1 MLVTVSKRGKK
12 MFPARFTERARV
24 IINYAKEEAIRLNHD
39 QIDTEHLLLGLVHEG
54 QGIAARAL
62 QELGVSLERLEME
75 VKRMIRKPHVLSDNV
90 RGSLVFTRAA
100 NQVLQYSME
109 EAQKL
114 EYDHVGTEHI
124 LLGLVREKNGIAARV
139 LANFGVTLDK
149 IRKVLRPIAS
159 APAPRKAQR
168 SIDQYSR
175 DLTQLAR
182 ENMLDPIIGRED
194 EMERVMQILIR
205 RKKNNPVLIGEPGV
219 GKTAI
224 AEGLAQKIICGDVPE
239 SLLDKR
245 LVTLDLARLVAGTKY
260 RGQFEERLK
269 NIMNEIRQSQDI
281 ILFIDEV
288 HTLVGTGAAEG
299 AIDAANMLKPALS
312 RGEIQCIG
320 ATTLDE
326 YRKYIEKDGA
336 LERRFQIVN
345 VLQPTVEETI
355 EILKGL
361 SAKYEEHHNIVYAP
375 NALSAAARLSARYI
389 SDRYLPDKAIDVI
402 DEAGSRVRMRLGKR
416 KREMRE
422 HGDVEKNW
430 EIDKGIEQGD
440 WRSTKDSELDTGYSI
455 EARTDAGKKD
465 ERASS
470 TPGLARVRGEGHPA
484 SSKKPSALEAE
495 KDKGMEDF
503 PHADA
508 RVFHS
513 LILESER
520 ANGDSSKG
528 MGDLQRKPHDADSDS
543 LRSSTPE
550 QLVVTEEDM
559 AEVVAKWTGIPISK
573 LEETESEKLLR
584 MEDVLQERV
593 IGQNAAIAALVRAVR
608 RSRAGLKEPAR
619 PIGSFIFMGPTGVGK
634 SYLAHVLAEFLFD
647 EEDAIV
653 RIDMS
658 EFMEKFAVSR
668 LVGAPPGYVGYQEGG
683 ELTERV
689 RRRPYS
695 VILLDEIEKAHP
707 DVFNILLQ
715 VLDNGRLTDNLGHT
729 VDFRNT
735 ILIMTSNAGGRDIA
749 KGSSLGFGSVS
760 SDNSYE
766 VMRSKVMNELKRVF
780 NPEFL
785 NRIDEVIVF
794 NSLNREHIAG
804 ITELMLDEVRKRLK
818 DSNVELVV
826 LPDAVDFIV
835 EKGYDPSFGAR
846 HLRREIQRHIE
857 DPIAQKMLDGS
868 AIGNTIYVSH
878 DGEKL
883 TFGTMEPAACVISDG

>member
-1 MLVTVSKRGKK
+1 MVPG
-12 MFPARFTERARV
+12 RFTERARI
-24 IINYAKEEAIRLNHD
+24 IINYANEEAIRLNHD

-62 QELGVSLERLEME
+62 QELDVNLERLEME
-75 VKRMIRKPHVLSDNV
+75 VKRMIKKTSI
-90 RGSLVFTRAA
+90 FTDKTRRPLGFAHAA
-100 NQVLQYSME
+100 NQVLQYAME
-109 EAQKL
+109 EAQRL

-124 LLGLVREKNGIAARV
+124 LLGLIRERTGIAARA
-139 LANFGVTLDK
+139 LTNFGVTLEK
-149 IRKVLRPIAS
+149 IRKVLKPIAS
-159 APAPRKAQR
+159 TPTPRKSQR

-182 ENMLDPIIGRED
+182 ENMLDPIIGRVD

-224 AEGLAQKIICGDVPE
+224 AEGLAQKIVDADVPE
-239 SLLDKR
+239 PLLDKR
-245 LVTLDLARLVAGTKY
+245 LVTLDLAALVAGTKY

-281 ILFIDEV
+281 ILFIDEI

-345 VLQPTVEETI
+345 VLQPSVEETI

-361 SAKYEEHHNIVYAP
+361 KTKYEEHHNVVYTP
-375 NALSAAARLSARYI
+375 EALSEAAKLPARYI

-402 DEAGSRVRMRLGKR
+402 DEAGSYVRMRKGNVFSENGKDEALVGSPTSR
-416 KREMRE
+416 KNKE
-422 HGDVEKNW
+422 
-430 EIDKGIEQGD
+430 
-440 WRSTKDSELDTGYSI
+440 S
-455 EARTDAGKKD
+455 DAGNVQL
-465 ERASS
+465 ESS
-470 TPGLARVRGEGHPA
+470 TLPDIRGLR
-484 SSKKPSALEAE
+484 
-495 KDKGMEDF
+495 
-503 PHADA
+503 
-508 RVFHS
+508 S
-513 LILESER
+513 LILESQQLRSDGRSR
-520 ANGDSSKG
+520 ASMSEPP
-528 MGDLQRKPHDADSDS
+528 LARKP
-543 LRSSTPE
+543 L
-550 QLVVTEEDM
+550 LVTEEDI
-559 AEVVAKWTGIPISK
+559 AEVVSKWTGIPISK
-573 LEETESEKLLR
+573 LGETESEKLLR
-584 MEDVLQERV
+584 MEDALREHV
-593 IGQNAAIAALVRAVR
+593 IGQDTAIAALGRAVR
-608 RSRAGLKEPAR
+608 RSRAGLKDPAK
-619 PIGSFIFMGPTGVGK
+619 PIGSFIFIGPTGVGK
-634 SYLAHVLAEFLFD
+634 SYLAHVLAEFLFG
-647 EEDAIV
+647 EEDAII

-683 ELTERV
+683 ELTEKV

-715 VLDNGRLTDNLGHT
+715 VLDNGHLTDNLGHT

-735 ILIMTSNAGGRDIA
+735 MLIMTSNAGGRDIA
-749 KGSSLGFGSVS
+749 KGSSLGFQRENGSS
-760 SDNSYE
+760 SHT
-766 VMRSKVMNELKRVF
+766 VMRSKVMSELKRVF

-794 NSLNREHIAG
+794 NSLLQEHIAK
-804 ITELMLDEVRKRLK
+804 IAELMLDEIKERLK
-818 DSNVELVV
+818 DSDLELVI
-826 LPDAVDFIV
+826 LPDAVDFVV
-835 EKGYDPSFGAR
+835 EKGYDPHFGAR
-846 HLRREIQRHIE
+846 HLRREIQRLIE
-857 DPIAQKMLDGS
+857 DPIAQKILDGS
-868 AIGNTIYVSH
+868 AARNTIYVSR
-878 DGEKL
+878 DGEEL
-883 TFGTMEPAACVISDG
+883 IFSTVEPAACVVSE

>member
-1 MLVTVSKRGKK
+1 
-12 MFPARFTERARV
+12 MFPGRFTDRART
-24 IINYAKEEAIRLNHD
+24 ILNYANEEAIKLNHD
-39 QIDTEHLLLGLVHEG
+39 QVDTEHLLLGLVHEG

-62 QELGVSLERLEME
+62 QDLNVDLERLEME
-75 VKRMIRKPHVLSDNV
+75 IRRMMRKSQTIPDST
-90 RGSLVFTRAA
+90 RRPPIFTRASTE
-100 NQVLQYSME
+100 VLQHAQD
-109 EAQKL
+109 EAQKVDY
-114 EYDHVGTEHI
+114 EHVGTEHI
-124 LLGLVREKNGIAARV
+124 LLGLVQEKQGIAAKVLASFGVSLEKVRRV
-139 LANFGVTLDK
+139 LK
-149 IRKVLRPIAS
+149 PIAGSPS
-159 APAPRKAQR
+159 ASSRKAPRA
-168 SIDQYSR
+168 IDQYSR

-182 ENMLDPIIGRED
+182 ENMLDPIIGREN

-224 AEGLAQKIICGDVPE
+224 AEGLAQRIISEDIPE

-245 LVTLDLARLVAGTKY
+245 LVTLDLAGLVAGTKY

-269 NIMNEIRQSQDI
+269 NIMNEIRQSRDI
-281 ILFIDEV
+281 ILFIDEI

-345 VLQPTVEETI
+345 IQQPSVEETV

-361 SAKYEEHHNIVYAP
+361 KSKYEEHHSAVYMP
-375 NALSAAARLSARYI
+375 EALEEAAKLSSRYI

-402 DEAGSRVRMRLGKR
+402 DEAGSHVRMRRGKEMVMEQWESIPPDDDSSEVELPSLPDINRPQPFDRDGMLPKRDAPTR
-416 KREMRE
+416 KRHR
-422 HGDVEKNW
+422 
-430 EIDKGIEQGD
+430 I
-440 WRSTKDSELDTGYSI
+440 T
-455 EARTDAGKKD
+455 
-465 ERASS
+465 
-470 TPGLARVRGEGHPA
+470 
-484 SSKKPSALEAE
+484 
-495 KDKGMEDF
+495 ED
-503 PHADA
+503 D
-508 RVFHS
+508 
-513 LILESER
+513 I
-520 ANGDSSKG
+520 
-528 MGDLQRKPHDADSDS
+528 
-543 LRSSTPE
+543 
-550 QLVVTEEDM
+550 

-573 LEETESEKLLR
+573 LEETESERLLR
-584 MEDVLQERV
+584 MEDALEERV
-593 IGQNAAIAALVRAVR
+593 IGQDAAIIALVRAVR
-608 RSRAGLKEPAR
+608 RSRAGLKQPAR

-634 SYLAHVLAEFLFD
+634 SYLAHVLAEYLFD
-647 EEDAIV
+647 DEDAII

-683 ELTERV
+683 ELTEKV

-749 KGSSLGFGSVS
+749 KGASLGFGRMSEETS
-760 SDNSYE
+760 HADMQSR
-766 VMRSKVMNELKRVF
+766 VMSELKRVF

-785 NRIDEVIVF
+785 NRVDEVIVF
-794 NSLNREHIAG
+794 KSLSEEHIAA
-804 ITELMLDEVRKRLK
+804 ITELMLDEVKERLK
-818 DSNVELVV
+818 DSDVELIIQ
-826 LPDAVDFIV
+826 PSAVDFIV
-835 EKGYDPSFGAR
+835 EKGYDPHFGAR
-846 HLRREIQRHIE
+846 HLRREIQRYIE
-857 DPIAQKMLDGS
+857 DPIAEKMLDGS
-868 AIGNTIYVSH
+868 AAGNKVYVSL

-883 TFGTMEPAACVISDG
+883 SFDTVEPAACVMSDG

>member
-1 MLVTVSKRGKK
+1 MV
-12 MFPARFTERARV
+12 PARFTERARQ
-24 IINYAKEEAIRLNHD
+24 IINYAHEEAIKLNHN
-39 QIDTEHLLLGLVHEG
+39 QVDTEHLLLGLVREG
-54 QGIAARAL
+54 QGTAAEAL
-62 QELGVSLERLEME
+62 QELGVGLDSLEME
-75 VKRMIRKPHVLSDNV
+75 VKKMIKKSHVLPDNT
-90 RGSLVFTRAA
+90 RRQLLFTRSA
-100 NQVLQYSME
+100 NQVLQFSME
-109 EAQKL
+109 EAQRL

-124 LLGLVREKNGIAARV
+124 LLGLIREKNGIAARV
-139 LANFGVTLDK
+139 LASFNVTLE
-149 IRKVLRPIAS
+149 KVRRIVKPGGPEPLSKRS
-159 APAPRKAQR
+159 QR
-168 SIDQYSR
+168 AIDQYSR

-182 ENMLDPIIGRED
+182 ENMLDPIIGREH

-224 AEGLAQKIICGDVPE
+224 AEGLAQKIVSEDVPE
-239 SLLDKR
+239 PLLDKR
-245 LVTLDLARLVAGTKY
+245 LVTLDLAGLVAGTKY

-281 ILFIDEV
+281 ILFIDEI

-299 AIDAANMLKPALS
+299 AIDAANMLKPSLS

-345 VLQPTVEETI
+345 VLQPSVEETV

-361 SAKYEEHHNIVYAP
+361 APKYEEHHNVKYTP
-375 NALSAAARLSARYI
+375 QALSSAAKLSARYI

-402 DEAGSRVRMRLGKR
+402 DEAGSRVRMRKSNVSPQRR
-416 KREMRE
+416 K
-422 HGDVEKNW
+422 DVGNA
-430 EIDKGIEQGD
+430 Q
-440 WRSTKDSELDTGYSI
+440 L
-455 EARTDAGKKD
+455 
-465 ERASS
+465 
-470 TPGLARVRGEGHPA
+470 
-484 SSKKPSALEAE
+484 
-495 KDKGMEDF
+495 
-503 PHADA
+503 
-508 RVFHS
+508 
-513 LILESER
+513 
-520 ANGDSSKG
+520 DSSRLTDMRG
-528 MGDLQRKPHDADSDS
+528 VHPLISEDQRFTNDEPIVGIAEP
-543 LRSSTPE
+543 LPE
-550 QLVVTEEDM
+550 PEPIIVTDEDI
-559 AEVVAKWTGIPISK
+559 AEVVSKWTGIPISK

-584 MEDVLQERV
+584 MEDALQEHV
-593 IGQNAAIAALVRAVR
+593 IGQDAAITALVKAVR
-608 RSRAGLKEPAR
+608 RSRAGLKDPTK
-619 PIGSFIFMGPTGVGK
+619 PIGSFIFIGPTGVGK

-647 EEDAIV
+647 DEDAII

-683 ELTERV
+683 ELTEKV

-749 KGSSLGFGSVS
+749 KGSSLGFGRTNSEA
-760 SDNSYE
+760 SYE
-766 VMRSKVMNELKRVF
+766 DMRSKVMTELKRVF

-794 NSLNREHIAG
+794 NSLNREHIAR
-804 ITELMLDEVRKRLK
+804 ITEIMLDEIKKRLK
-818 DSNVELVV
+818 DNDIEVVV
-826 LPDAVDFIV
+826 LPDAIDFIV
-835 EKGYDPSFGAR
+835 EKGYDPHFGAR
-846 HLRREIQRHIE
+846 HLRREIQRYIE
-857 DPIAQKMLDGS
+857 DPIAHKMIDGS
-868 AIGNTIYVSH
+868 AIGNTIHISR

-883 TFGTMEPAACVISDG
+883 SFNEVESAECVTSDVNE

>member
-1 MLVTVSKRGKK
+1 MV
-12 MFPARFTERARV
+12 PARFTERARQ
-24 IINYAKEEAIRLNHD
+24 IINYAHDEAIKLNHS
-39 QIDTEHLLLGLVHEG
+39 QVDTEHLLLGLVREGMRDG
-54 QGIAARAL
+54 QGIAVGAL
-62 QELGVSLERLEME
+62 QELGVRLDSLEME
-75 VKRMIRKPHVLSDNV
+75 VKKMIKKSHVLPDNT
-90 RGSLVFTRAA
+90 RRQLLFTRSA
-100 NQVLQYSME
+100 NQVLQFSME
-109 EAQKL
+109 EAQRL

-124 LLGLVREKNGIAARV
+124 LLGLIREKNGIAARV
-139 LANFGVTLDK
+139 LASFNVTLE
-149 IRKVLRPIAS
+149 KVRRIVKPGGPEPLSKRS
-159 APAPRKAQR
+159 QR
-168 SIDQYSR
+168 AIDQYSR

-182 ENMLDPIIGRED
+182 ENMLDPIIGREH

-224 AEGLAQKIICGDVPE
+224 AEGLAQKIVSEDVPE
-239 SLLDKR
+239 PLLDKR
-245 LVTLDLARLVAGTKY
+245 LVTLDLAGLVAGTKY

-281 ILFIDEV
+281 ILFIDEI

-299 AIDAANMLKPALS
+299 AIDAANMLKPSLS

-345 VLQPTVEETI
+345 VLQPSVEETV

-361 SAKYEEHHNIVYAP
+361 APKYEEHHNVKYTP
-375 NALSAAARLSARYI
+375 QALSSAAKLSARYI

-402 DEAGSRVRMRLGKR
+402 DEAGSRVRMRKSNVSPQRR
-416 KREMRE
+416 K
-422 HGDVEKNW
+422 DVGNA
-430 EIDKGIEQGD
+430 Q
-440 WRSTKDSELDTGYSI
+440 L
-455 EARTDAGKKD
+455 
-465 ERASS
+465 
-470 TPGLARVRGEGHPA
+470 
-484 SSKKPSALEAE
+484 
-495 KDKGMEDF
+495 
-503 PHADA
+503 
-508 RVFHS
+508 
-513 LILESER
+513 
-520 ANGDSSKG
+520 DSSRLTDMRG
-528 MGDLQRKPHDADSDS
+528 VHPLISEDQRFTNDEPIVGIAEP
-543 LRSSTPE
+543 LPE
-550 QLVVTEEDM
+550 PEPIIVTDEDI
-559 AEVVAKWTGIPISK
+559 AEVVSKWTGIPISK

-584 MEDVLQERV
+584 MEDALQEHV
-593 IGQNAAIAALVRAVR
+593 IGQDAAITALVKAVR
-608 RSRAGLKEPAR
+608 RSRAGLKDPTK
-619 PIGSFIFMGPTGVGK
+619 PIGSFIFIGPTGVGK

-647 EEDAIV
+647 DEDAII

-683 ELTERV
+683 ELTEKV

-749 KGSSLGFGSVS
+749 KGSSLGFGRTNSEA
-760 SDNSYE
+760 SYE
-766 VMRSKVMNELKRVF
+766 DMRSKVMTELKRVF

-794 NSLNREHIAG
+794 NSLNREHIAR
-804 ITELMLDEVRKRLK
+804 ITEIMLDEIKKRLK
-818 DSNVELVV
+818 DNDIEVVV
-826 LPDAVDFIV
+826 LPDAIDFIV
-835 EKGYDPSFGAR
+835 EKGYDPHFGAR
-846 HLRREIQRHIE
+846 HLRREIQRYIE
-857 DPIAQKMLDGS
+857 DPIAHKMIDGS
-868 AIGNTIYVSH
+868 AIGNTIHISR

-883 TFGTMEPAACVISDG
+883 SFNEVESAECVTSDVNE

>member
-1 MLVTVSKRGKK
+1 MV
-12 MFPARFTERARV
+12 PARFTERARQ
-24 IINYAKEEAIRLNHD
+24 IINYAHEEAKKLNHI
-39 QIDTEHLLLGLVHEG
+39 QVDTEHLLLGLVREGLRDG
-54 QGIAARAL
+54 QGIAAGAL
-62 QELGVSLERLEME
+62 QDLGVRLDSLEME
-75 VKRMIRKPHVLSDNV
+75 VKKMIKKSHVLPDNT
-90 RGSLVFTRAA
+90 RRQLLFTRAA
-100 NQVLQYSME
+100 NQVLQLSME
-109 EAQKL
+109 EAQRL

-124 LLGLVREKNGIAARV
+124 LLGLIREKNGIAARV
-139 LANFGVTLDK
+139 LASFNVTLE
-149 IRKVLRPIAS
+149 KVRRIVKPVGTEPLSKRS
-159 APAPRKAQR
+159 QR
-168 SIDQYSR
+168 AIDQYSR
-175 DLTQLAR
+175 DLTELAKDSK
-182 ENMLDPIIGRED
+182 LDPIIGREH

-224 AEGLAQKIICGDVPE
+224 AEGLAQKIIGEDVPE
-239 SLLDKR
+239 PLMGKR
-245 LVTLDLARLVAGTKY
+245 LVTLDLAGLVAGTKY

-281 ILFIDEV
+281 ILFIDEI

-299 AIDAANMLKPALS
+299 AIDAANMLKPSLS

-345 VLQPTVEETI
+345 VLQPSVEETV
-355 EILKGL
+355 EILRGL
-361 SAKYEEHHNIVYAP
+361 ASKYEEHHNVKYTP
-375 NALSAAARLSARYI
+375 QALSSAAKLSARYI

-402 DEAGSRVRMRLGKR
+402 DEAGSRVRMRKSNVSPKR
-416 KREMRE
+416 RK
-422 HGDVEKNW
+422 DVRNA
-430 EIDKGIEQGD
+430 Q
-440 WRSTKDSELDTGYSI
+440 L
-455 EARTDAGKKD
+455 
-465 ERASS
+465 
-470 TPGLARVRGEGHPA
+470 
-484 SSKKPSALEAE
+484 
-495 KDKGMEDF
+495 
-503 PHADA
+503 
-508 RVFHS
+508 
-513 LILESER
+513 
-520 ANGDSSKG
+520 DSSRLTDMRG
-528 MGDLQRKPHDADSDS
+528 VRPPLISENQGFTNDD
-543 LRSSTPE
+543 
-550 QLVVTEEDM
+550 QLVAIAEPEPIIVNEEDI
-559 AEVVAKWTGIPISK
+559 AEVVSKWTGVPISK

-584 MEDVLQERV
+584 MEDALQEHV
-593 IGQNAAIAALVRAVR
+593 IGQDAAIAALVRAVR
-608 RSRAGLKEPAR
+608 RSRAGLKDPTK
-619 PIGSFIFMGPTGVGK
+619 PIGSFIFIGPTGVGK

-647 EEDAIV
+647 DEDAII

-683 ELTERV
+683 ELTEKV

-749 KGSSLGFGSVS
+749 KGSSLGFGRTNSET
-760 SDNSYE
+760 SYE
-766 VMRSKVMNELKRVF
+766 DMRSKVMSELKRVF

-794 NSLNREHIAG
+794 NSLNREHIAR
-804 ITELMLDEVRKRLK
+804 ITEIMLDEIKERLR
-818 DSNVELVV
+818 DNDIEVV
-826 LPDAVDFIV
+826 ILPDAIDFIV
-835 EKGYDPSFGAR
+835 EKGYDPHFGAR

-857 DPIAQKMLDGS
+857 DPIAQKMIDGS
-868 AIGNTIYVSH
+868 AIGNTIHVSR

-883 TFGTMEPAACVISDG
+883 SFGEVEPAECVTSDVNE

>member
-1 MLVTVSKRGKK
+1 MV
-12 MFPARFTERARV
+12 PARFTERARQ
-24 IINYAKEEAIRLNHD
+24 IINYAHEEAVKLNHS
-39 QIDTEHLLLGLVHEG
+39 QVDTEHLLLGLVREGMRDG
-54 QGIAARAL
+54 QGIAAGAL
-62 QELGVSLERLEME
+62 QDLGVRLDSLEME
-75 VKRMIRKPHVLSDNV
+75 VKKMIKKSHVLPDNT
-90 RGSLVFTRAA
+90 RRQLLFTRAA
-100 NQVLQYSME
+100 NQVLQFSME
-109 EAQKL
+109 EAQRL

-124 LLGLVREKNGIAARV
+124 LLGLIRERNGIAARV
-139 LANFGVTLDK
+139 LASFNVTLE
-149 IRKVLRPIAS
+149 KVRRIVKPVGTES
-159 APAPRKAQR
+159 PSKRSQR
-168 SIDQYSR
+168 AIDQYSR

-182 ENMLDPIIGRED
+182 EDMLDPIIGREH

-224 AEGLAQKIICGDVPE
+224 AEGLAQKIVGEDVPDP
-239 SLLDKR
+239 LMGKR
-245 LVTLDLARLVAGTKY
+245 LVTLDLAGLVAGTKY

-281 ILFIDEV
+281 ILFIDEI

-299 AIDAANMLKPALS
+299 AIDAANMLKPSLS

-345 VLQPTVEETI
+345 VLQPSVEETV
-355 EILKGL
+355 EILRGL
-361 SAKYEEHHNIVYAP
+361 ATKYEEHHNVKYTP
-375 NALSAAARLSARYI
+375 QALSSAAKLSARYI

-402 DEAGSRVRMRLGKR
+402 DEAGSRVRMRKSTVSPKR
-416 KREMRE
+416 RK
-422 HGDVEKNW
+422 DV
-430 EIDKGIEQGD
+430 
-440 WRSTKDSELDTGYSI
+440 R
-455 EARTDAGKKD
+455 DAQ
-465 ERASS
+465 
-470 TPGLARVRGEGHPA
+470 L
-484 SSKKPSALEAE
+484 
-495 KDKGMEDF
+495 
-503 PHADA
+503 
-508 RVFHS
+508 
-513 LILESER
+513 
-520 ANGDSSKG
+520 DSSRLTDMRG
-528 MGDLQRKPHDADSDS
+528 LERQPLISENQRFTNDDQIVGIAEP
-543 LRSSTPE
+543 LPE
-550 QLVVTEEDM
+550 PEPIIVNEEDI
-559 AEVVAKWTGIPISK
+559 AEVVSKWTGVPISK

-584 MEDVLQERV
+584 MEDALQEHV
-593 IGQNAAIAALVRAVR
+593 IGQDAAITALVRAVR
-608 RSRAGLKEPAR
+608 RSRAGLKDPSK
-619 PIGSFIFMGPTGVGK
+619 PIGSFIFIGPTGVGK
-634 SYLAHVLAEFLFD
+634 SYLAHVLAQFLFD
-647 EEDAIV
+647 DEDAII

-683 ELTERV
+683 ELTEKV

-749 KGSSLGFGSVS
+749 KGSSLGFGREN
-760 SDNSYE
+760 SDTSYE
-766 VMRSKVMNELKRVF
+766 DMRSKVMSELKRVF

-794 NSLNREHIAG
+794 NSLNREHIAR
-804 ITELMLDEVRKRLK
+804 ITEIMLDEIKERLK
-818 DSNVELVV
+818 DNDIEVV
-826 LPDAVDFIV
+826 ILPDAIDFIV
-835 EKGYDPSFGAR
+835 EKGYDPHFGAR

-857 DPIAQKMLDGS
+857 DPIAQKMIDGS
-868 AIGNTIYVSH
+868 AIGNTIHVSR

-883 TFGTMEPAACVISDG
+883 SFGEAEPAGCVTSDVNE

>member
-1 MLVTVSKRGKK
+1 MVP
-12 MFPARFTERARV
+12 PARFTERARQ
-24 IINYAKEEAIRLNHD
+24 IINYAHEEAIKLNHS
-39 QIDTEHLLLGLVHEG
+39 QVDTEHLLLGLVREGLRDG
-54 QGIAARAL
+54 QGIAAGAL
-62 QELGVSLERLEME
+62 QDLGVRLDSLEIE
-75 VKRMIRKPHVLSDNV
+75 VKKMIKKSHVLPDNT
-90 RGSLVFTRAA
+90 RRQLLFTRAA
-100 NQVLQYSME
+100 NQVLQFSME
-109 EAQKL
+109 EAQRL

-124 LLGLVREKNGIAARV
+124 LLGLIRERTGIAARV
-139 LANFGVTLDK
+139 LANFNVTLE
-149 IRKVLRPIAS
+149 KVRRIVKPGGNEPLSKRS
-159 APAPRKAQR
+159 QR
-168 SIDQYSR
+168 AIDQYSR
-175 DLTQLAR
+175 DLTELAKD
-182 ENMLDPIIGRED
+182 NKLDPIIGREH

-224 AEGLAQKIICGDVPE
+224 AEGLAQKIIGEDVPE
-239 SLLDKR
+239 PLLGKR
-245 LVTLDLARLVAGTKY
+245 LVTLDLAGLVAGTKY

-281 ILFIDEV
+281 ILFIDEL

-299 AIDAANMLKPALS
+299 AIDAANMLKPSLS

-345 VLQPTVEETI
+345 VLQPSVEETV

-361 SAKYEEHHNIVYAP
+361 AAKYEEHHNVKYTP
-375 NALSAAARLSARYI
+375 QALSSAAKLSARYI

-402 DEAGSRVRMRLGKR
+402 DEAGSRVRMRKSNVSPKR
-416 KREMRE
+416 SK
-422 HGDVEKNW
+422 DVEN
-430 EIDKGIEQGD
+430 D
-440 WRSTKDSELDTGYSI
+440 RL
-455 EARTDAGKKD
+455 
-465 ERASS
+465 
-470 TPGLARVRGEGHPA
+470 
-484 SSKKPSALEAE
+484 
-495 KDKGMEDF
+495 
-503 PHADA
+503 
-508 RVFHS
+508 
-513 LILESER
+513 
-520 ANGDSSKG
+520 DSSRLTD
-528 MGDLQRKPHDADSDS
+528 MRSVHPLIPENQRFTNDD
-543 LRSSTPE
+543 
-550 QLVVTEEDM
+550 QLVGIAEPLPEPEPIIVTEEDI
-559 AEVVAKWTGIPISK
+559 AEVVSKWTGVPISK

-584 MEDVLQERV
+584 MGDALREHVV
-593 IGQNAAIAALVRAVR
+593 GQDAAIAALARAVR
-608 RSRAGLKEPAR
+608 RSRAGLKDPTK
-619 PIGSFIFMGPTGVGK
+619 PIGSFIFIGPTGVGK

-647 EEDAIV
+647 DEDAII

-683 ELTERV
+683 ELTEKV

-749 KGSSLGFGSVS
+749 KGASLGFGRT
-760 SDNSYE
+760 DNETSYE
-766 VMRSKVMNELKRVF
+766 DMRSRVMSELKRVF

-794 NSLNREHIAG
+794 KLLNRENIAR
-804 ITELMLDEVRKRLK
+804 ITDLMLDEVQKRLK
-818 DSNVELVV
+818 DNDIELVI
-826 LPDAVDFIV
+826 LPDAIDFIV
-835 EKGYDPSFGAR
+835 EKGYDPHFGAR
-846 HLRREIQRHIE
+846 HLRREIQRYIE
-857 DPIAQKMLDGS
+857 DPIAQKMIDGS
-868 AIGNTIYVSH
+868 AIGNTIHVSC

-883 TFGTMEPAACVISDG
+883 NFSEAEPAECVTSDVNE

>member
-1 MLVTVSKRGKK
+1 MVPG
-12 MFPARFTERARV
+12 RFTERAR
-24 IINYAKEEAIRLNHD
+24 IIITYANEEAIRLKHD
-39 QIDTEHLLLGLVHEG
+39 QVDTEHLLLGLVHEG
-54 QGIAARAL
+54 QGIAAKAL
-62 QELGVSLERLEME
+62 QELSVNLERLEME
-75 VKRMIRKPHVLSDNV
+75 VKRMMKKPHVLPDSP
-90 RGSLVFTRAA
+90 RRSLGFTDAA
-100 NQVLQYSME
+100 NQVLQYAME
-109 EAQKL
+109 EARKL

-124 LLGLVREKNGIAARV
+124 LLGLLREKSGIAARV
-139 LANFGVTLDK
+139 LANFGVTLERV
-149 IRKVLRPIAS
+149 RKVLKPIAS
-159 APAPRKAQR
+159 TPAPRKAPR

-182 ENMLDPIIGRED
+182 ENMLDPIIGREN

-224 AEGLAQKIICGDVPE
+224 AEGLAQKVVSRDVPE
-239 SLLDKR
+239 PLLDKR
-245 LVTLDLARLVAGTKY
+245 LVTLDLAGLVAGTKY

-281 ILFIDEV
+281 VLFIDEI

-345 VLQPTVEETI
+345 VSQPSVEETI

-361 SAKYEEHHNIVYAP
+361 KKKYEEHHNVTYTP
-375 NALSAAARLSARYI
+375 EALKAASKLSARYI

-402 DEAGSRVRMRLGKR
+402 DEAGSRVRMQRGR
-416 KREMRE
+416 
-422 HGDVEKNW
+422 N
-430 EIDKGIEQGD
+430 
-440 WRSTKDSELDTGYSI
+440 
-455 EARTDAGKKD
+455 
-465 ERASS
+465 
-470 TPGLARVRGEGHPA
+470 PGSPSARVSEEREDTEIQEQETEYSRSRPLAA
-484 SSKKPSALEAE
+484 SPRHSLDPSALP
-495 KDKGMEDF
+495 DVRGL
-503 PHADA
+503 
-508 RVFHS
+508 HS
-513 LILESER
+513 LILESQQR
-520 ANGDSSKG
+520 RNRMTAGSS
-528 MGDLQRKPHDADSDS
+528 
-543 LRSSTPE
+543 SSA
-550 QLVVTEEDM
+550 QKWLVVTEEDI
-559 AEVVAKWTGIPISK
+559 AEVVSKWTGIPISK

-584 MEDVLQERV
+584 MEEALQESV
-593 IGQNAAIAALVRAVR
+593 VGQDEAIIALTKAVR
-608 RSRAGLKEPAR
+608 RSRAGLKEPTR
-619 PIGSFIFMGPTGVGK
+619 PIGSFIFIGPTGVGK
-634 SYLAHVLAEFLFD
+634 SYLAQVLAEFLFG
-647 EEDAIV
+647 EEDAII

-683 ELTERV
+683 ELTEKV

-749 KGSSLGFGSVS
+749 KGSSLGFGREEDASHQ
-760 SDNSYE
+760 
-766 VMRSKVMNELKRVF
+766 VMRSKVMSELKRVF

-794 NSLNREHIAG
+794 NSLNQEHIAK
-804 ITELMLDEVRKRLK
+804 ITELMLDEVKERLK
-818 DSNVELVV
+818 DSNVDLVV
-826 LPDAVDFIV
+826 LRDAVDFIV
-835 EKGYDPSFGAR
+835 EKGYDPHFGAR
-846 HLRREIQRHIE
+846 HLRREIQRFIE
-857 DPIAQKMLDGS
+857 DPIAEKMLNGS
-868 AIGNTIYVSH
+868 AIGNTIYASRE
-878 DGEKL
+878 GEEL
-883 TFGTMEPAACVISDG
+883 VFSTEGPASRVAECEEACMVSDGSDGSDDY

>member
-1 MLVTVSKRGKK
+1 MV
-12 MFPARFTERARV
+12 PARFTERARQ
-24 IINYAKEEAIRLNHD
+24 IINYAHDEAIKLNHS
-39 QIDTEHLLLGLVHEG
+39 QVDTEHLLLGLVREGMRDG
-54 QGIAARAL
+54 QGIAVGAL
-62 QELGVSLERLEME
+62 QELGVRLDSLEME
-75 VKRMIRKPHVLSDNV
+75 VKKMIKKSHVLPDNT
-90 RGSLVFTRAA
+90 RRQLLFTRSA
-100 NQVLQYSME
+100 NQVLQFSME
-109 EAQKL
+109 EAQRL

-124 LLGLVREKNGIAARV
+124 LLGLIREKNGIAARV
-139 LANFGVTLDK
+139 LASFNVTLE
-149 IRKVLRPIAS
+149 KVRRIVKPGGPEPLSKRS
-159 APAPRKAQR
+159 QR
-168 SIDQYSR
+168 AIDQYSR

-182 ENMLDPIIGRED
+182 ENMLDPIIGREH

-224 AEGLAQKIICGDVPE
+224 AEGLAQKIVGEDVPE
-239 SLLDKR
+239 PLLDKR
-245 LVTLDLARLVAGTKY
+245 LVTLDLAGLVAGTKY

-281 ILFIDEV
+281 ILFIDEI

-299 AIDAANMLKPALS
+299 AIDAANMLKPSLS

-345 VLQPTVEETI
+345 VLQPSVEETV

-361 SAKYEEHHNIVYAP
+361 APKYEEHHNVKYTP
-375 NALSAAARLSARYI
+375 QALSSAAKLSARYI

-402 DEAGSRVRMRLGKR
+402 DEAGSRVRMRKSNVSPQRR
-416 KREMRE
+416 K
-422 HGDVEKNW
+422 DVGNA
-430 EIDKGIEQGD
+430 Q
-440 WRSTKDSELDTGYSI
+440 L
-455 EARTDAGKKD
+455 
-465 ERASS
+465 
-470 TPGLARVRGEGHPA
+470 
-484 SSKKPSALEAE
+484 
-495 KDKGMEDF
+495 
-503 PHADA
+503 
-508 RVFHS
+508 
-513 LILESER
+513 
-520 ANGDSSKG
+520 DSSRLTDMRG
-528 MGDLQRKPHDADSDS
+528 VHPLISEDQRFTNDEPIVGIAEP
-543 LRSSTPE
+543 LPE
-550 QLVVTEEDM
+550 PEPIIVTEEDI
-559 AEVVAKWTGIPISK
+559 AEVVSKWTGIPISK

-584 MEDVLQERV
+584 MEDALQEHV
-593 IGQNAAIAALVRAVR
+593 IGQDAAITALVKAVR
-608 RSRAGLKEPAR
+608 RSRAGLKDPTK
-619 PIGSFIFMGPTGVGK
+619 PIGSFIFIGPTGVGK

-647 EEDAIV
+647 DEDAII

-683 ELTERV
+683 ELTEKV

-749 KGSSLGFGSVS
+749 KGSSLGFGRTNSEA
-760 SDNSYE
+760 SYE
-766 VMRSKVMNELKRVF
+766 DMRSKVMTELKRVF

-794 NSLNREHIAG
+794 NSLNREHIAR
-804 ITELMLDEVRKRLK
+804 ITEIMLDEIKKRLK
-818 DSNVELVV
+818 DNDIEVVV
-826 LPDAVDFIV
+826 LPDAIDFIV
-835 EKGYDPSFGAR
+835 EKGYDPHFGAR
-846 HLRREIQRHIE
+846 HLRREIQRYIE
-857 DPIAQKMLDGS
+857 DPIAHKMIDGS
-868 AIGNTIYVSH
+868 AIGNTIHISR

-883 TFGTMEPAACVISDG
+883 SFNEVESAECVTSDVNE